1 MTNLSKGI
9 LAMLI
14 SALGFTLMAVCV
26 KLAGDLPVVEKA
38 IFRNG
43 IAALLSG
50 YLVWKNRTLFFGQAL
65 NRKTLLL
72 RSFFGLCGVLL
83 GFYSIDHL
91 LLSDADMIMKLSPF
105 ILIGLSA
112 VFLQERVTVRQILLC
127 LVAFGGVLLI
137 IRPNFGADEA
147 QTALYVYLLAVLG
160 AVFAAAAYL
169 MLRVLALSPKAESP
183 YTIVFFFS
191 FFSTV
196 MLIPPLLWQ
205 FQPMSPAQFGYL
217 LLSGV
222 MATVGQF
229 GITLAYRYASAKEVS
244 IYSYASVLFAALF
257 SVLLFEQYPD
267 LFSWLGY
274 LLIFIGGYLMFL
286 LNSKNGY

>member
-1 MTNLSKGI
+1 MTDLSKGI
-9 LAMLI
+9 VAMLV
-14 SALGFTLMAVCV
+14 SALGFTVMAVCI
-26 KLAGDLPVVEKA
+26 KLAGDLPVVEKS
-38 IFRNG
+38 IFRNA

-50 YLVWKNRTLFFGQAL
+50 YLVWKNRTSFIGHQQ
-65 NRKTLLL
+65 NRRTLLL
-72 RSFFGLCGVLL
+72 RSVFGLFGVLL

-112 VFLQERVTVRQILLC
+112 LFLQERVTPRQILLC
-127 LVAFGGVLLI
+127 LVAFVGVVLI
-137 IRPNFGADEA
+137 IRPFAADSMA
-147 QTALYVYLLAVLG
+147 QTALSAYLIAILG

-169 MLRVLALSPKAESP
+169 MLRVLALSPQRESP

-191 FFSTV
+191 CFST
-196 MLIPPLLWQ
+196 LALLPPVLWQ
-205 FQPMSPAQFGYL
+205 FKPMSLQQLGYL

-267 LFSWLGY
+267 WFSWGGY
-274 LLIFIGGYLMFL
+274 LLIFLSGYWMYR
-286 LNSKNGY
+286 LNRKTAV

>member
-1 MTNLSKGI
+1 MTDLSKGI
-9 LAMLI
+9 AAMLI
-14 SALGFTLMAVCV
+14 SALGFTVMAVCI
-26 KLAGDLPVVEKA
+26 KLAGDLPVTEKS
-38 IFRNG
+38 IFRNA

-50 YLVWKNRTLFFGQAL
+50 YLVWKNRTSFIGHKQ
-65 NRKTLLL
+65 NRRTLVL
-72 RSFFGLCGVLL
+72 RSVFGLFGVLL

-105 ILIGLSA
+105 ILIALSA
-112 VFLQERVTVRQILLC
+112 LFLQERVTPRQILLC
-127 LVAFGGVLLI
+127 LVALLGVVLI
-137 IRPNFGADEA
+137 IRPFADSM
-147 QTALYVYLLAVLG
+147 QTALSAYLIAILG

-169 MLRVLALSPKAESP
+169 MLRVLALSPKVESP

-191 FFSTV
+191 CFST
-196 MLIPPLLWQ
+196 LALLPPVLWQ
-205 FQPMSPAQFGYL
+205 FKPMSLQQLGYL

-257 SVLLFEQYPD
+257 SVLLFGQYPD
-267 LFSWLGY
+267 WFSWGGY
-274 LLIFIGGYLMFL
+274 LLIFLSGYWMYR
-286 LNSKNGY
+286 LNRKTAV